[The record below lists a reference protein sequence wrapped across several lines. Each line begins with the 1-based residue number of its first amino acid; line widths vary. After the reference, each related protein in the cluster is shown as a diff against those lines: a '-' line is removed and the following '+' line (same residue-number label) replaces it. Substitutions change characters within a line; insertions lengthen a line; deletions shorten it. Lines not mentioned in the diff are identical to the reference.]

1 MSAMNTE
8 SDGRETLV
16 CTEAG
21 PGQALAVPM
30 GPVSAP
36 SRRRVLGVVGGMGA
50 LALLGC
56 GGGIEVG
63 GSGSGSTGS
72 GSSDSGTTGGGS
84 GGSTDTGATDTGT
97 SDTGGTCRE
106 VPSETNGPYPADGT
120 NGYNVL
126 ALAGI
131 VRQDIRSSIGGGDVQ
146 PGAPLTLKV
155 HLTGTKSS
163 CGDLSG
169 YAVYIWHCTAA
180 GDYSVYTENS
190 VSRNYLRGVQA
201 TGEDGV
207 VEFITVMPGCYM
219 GRMPHIHVEV
229 YPSLATATHEAKAI
243 KTTQFAFPSKVM
255 SALYGTQAAYSDS
268 IRPFNSIS
276 FASDNVFSDGYEDEM
291 LRISGDSANGYVG
304 EITISV
310 AA

>member
-8 SDGRETLV
+8 SERRQAPV
-16 CTEAG
+16 CADAG
-21 PGQALAVPM
+21 PAP
-30 GPVSAP
+30 AP
-36 SRRRVLGVVGGMGA
+36 SRRRMLGVVGGMSA

-56 GGGIEVG
+56 GGGIEVD
-63 GSGSGSTGS
+63 GSDAGSTGS
-72 GSSDSGTTGGGS
+72 S
-84 GGSTDTGATDTGT
+84 DTGT
-97 SDTGGTCRE
+97 SGGTTGTGTTGTGTSDAGDTCRE

-146 PGAPLTLKV
+146 AGAPLTLKV
-155 HLTGTKSS
+155 HLTGTTSN

-180 GDYSVYTENS
+180 GDYSVYTEQS

-201 TGEDGV
+201 TGSDGL

-229 YPSLATATHEAKAI
+229 YPSLATATREANAI
-243 KTTQFAFPSKVM
+243 KTTQFAFPSSVM

-276 FASDNVFSDGYEDEM
+276 FASDNVFSDGHEDEM
-291 LRISGDSANGYVG
+291 LRIGGDSANGYVG

>member
-8 SDGRETLV
+8 SKGCQTQV
-16 CTEAG
+16 CADAG

-30 GPVSAP
+30 GPAPAP
-36 SRRRVLGVVGGMGA
+36 SRRRMLGVVGGMSA

-63 GSGSGSTGS
+63 GSDAGSTGS
-72 GSSDSGTTGGGS
+72 SDTGALGGGASGGTTGAGS
-84 GGSTDTGATDTGT
+84 TDTGT
-97 SDTGGTCRE
+97 SDAGDTCRE

-146 PGAPLTLKV
+146 AGAPLRLKV
-155 HLTGTKSS
+155 HLTGTKSN

-169 YAVYIWHCTAA
+169 YAVYIWHCTAG

-201 TGEDGV
+201 TGSDGL

-229 YPSLATATHEAKAI
+229 YPSLATATREANAI
-243 KTTQFAFPSKVM
+243 KTTQFAFPSSVM
-255 SALYGTQAAYSDS
+255 SALYGTQAAYTDS

-291 LRISGDSANGYVG
+291 LSISGDSANGYVG